1 MDIMKKNQEKISQK
15 LIVMSNEFK
24 KTESNFAELSNY
36 IQKSNINNETTNDI
50 NFETN
55 NESVPNRRISV
66 QNNESVPNRRISIQ
80 DFDINSKNIKQ
91 ILNILSSNFG
101 YNFNDSEKMSDR
113 VIKIEKS
120 IDVLEK
126 MTFQKLE
133 KFDKQT
139 DNIIHSINVI
149 NKYIRE
155 HRIELDT
162 LKSLMKN
169 NKDKLS

>member
-55 NESVPNRRISV
+55 NESVPNRRIS
-66 QNNESVPNRRISIQ
+66 IQ

-101 YNFNDSEKMSDR
+101 
-113 VIKIEKS
+113 
-120 IDVLEK
+120 
-126 MTFQKLE
+126 
-133 KFDKQT
+133 
-139 DNIIHSINVI
+139 
-149 NKYIRE
+149 
-155 HRIELDT
+155 
-162 LKSLMKN
+162 
-169 NKDKLS
+169 